1 MTDIQETNRTNE
13 LFERIAALIEQSRQF
28 VVSAVNAAE
37 VRTRF
42 EVGRFIFE
50 DEQQGERAAYG
61 KQILKNLSI
70 RLTERFGNDWSYD
83 TLVRCRKF
91 YQAYENAVIVAT
103 PLPQF
108 EKEKEI
114 PENEIVTNWGNDV
127 ATIRLPR
134 FTLSWSHYLI

>member
-50 DEQQGERAAYG
+50 DEQQGERAAYR

-91 YQAYENAVIVAT
+91 YQAY
-103 PLPQF
+103 
-108 EKEKEI
+108 
-114 PENEIVTNWGNDV
+114 DV